1 MSPQANSGMDREM
14 TDKIPTE
21 VRACCEDLRKFRGKN
36 SWCKGLLWSSEPS
49 GKTHAS
55 LSRNWRGRS

>member
-14 TDKIPTE
+14 TDKILTE

-55 LSRNWRGRS
+55 L